1 MYGAA
6 LTTGSSVHDV
16 AVWPDLIEAVSAEQ
30 VRAAAAKWLSKKRA
44 VTGYLLATNAL
55 DPLHSPVITLVVET
69 RCSYFESTSFPD
81 IIEVGIAIQKLGT
94 SSMTYQIG
102 IFKQGQDVA
111 IAQGYL
117 IHVAVDRTSQTPTPI
132 PEHMRAVLEAIQ
144 I

>member
-1 MYGAA
+1 MARPTRSTRADYRHMTPI
-6 LTTGSSVHDV
+6 TTRWCDNDV
-16 AVWPDLIEAVSAEQ
+16 FAHVNNVVYYQWFDT
-30 VRAAAAKWLSKKRA
+30 A

-117 IHVAVDRTSQTPTPI
+117 IHVAVERATQTPTPI
-132 PEHMRAVLEAIQ
+132 PAHMRAVLEAIQ